1 MQTLEE
7 PVSFDWP
14 VPPAGSEEYGQYVI
28 ISYDPVAS
36 VAVLEDEEASR
47 AAAALPRRKHL
58 AVAISTGCIS
68 LRNADDVQ
76 RLTLEFHLMSED
88 LPPTED
94 GAYSIPVTPETT
106 HPLDRPP
113 IVPSIPLPWPNF
125 YIETLS
131 NFACIVSRIYYDPLK
146 AYPHMGMEQQDQVL
160 LYAIEDQRVSTE
172 RRLAASFP
180 GVAHPNGAVLIGDGD
195 SEISRTDDSES
206 DEDIQYDNKE
216 IAAIYQKVEQL
227 HIHVE
232 IWTDLSSVDP
242 HSLGRAADFFSQVG
256 QVEQLFSDY
265 ESRML
270 ARTLSKPGTGEWAK
284 SVADA
289 PQLLEVQIVAA
300 WTLELLQTMMEMKA
314 VSKSSLLVCAMF
326 STVRF

>member
-7 PVSFDWP
+7 PVSLDWP

-76 RLTLEFHLMSED
+76 RLTLEFHLMSEG
-88 LPPTED
+88 LRPPED

-146 AYPHMGMEQQDQVL
+146 APEGVN
-160 LYAIEDQRVSTE
+160 

-180 GVAHPNGAVLIGDGD
+180 GVAHPNGAVLIGDGE

-242 HSLGRAADFFSQVG
+242 HSLGKAADFFSQVG
-256 QVEQLFSDY
+256 QVEQLFSNY
-265 ESRML
+265 ESRTL